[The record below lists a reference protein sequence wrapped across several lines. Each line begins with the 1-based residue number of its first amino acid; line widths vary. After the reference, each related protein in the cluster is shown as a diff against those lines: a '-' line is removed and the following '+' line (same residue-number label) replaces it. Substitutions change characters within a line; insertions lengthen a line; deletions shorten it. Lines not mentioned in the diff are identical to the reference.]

1 MSDNDLVVRNAL
13 VFDGTSEDLVEGSVR
28 IVDGVIREIGDIG
41 DVAPADARSIDAR
54 GAVVTPGLIDAHFHA
69 YAIALDS
76 EPIERAPL
84 SYVALKAQHRLRG
97 ALRRGFTTVRDPAGG
112 DAGLGRAVEERVIE
126 APRYLYTGAAL
137 SQTGGHGDYR
147 GRGDDSKCHDGCTVE
162 VVDGVEAL
170 RAAVRER
177 FRHGAHAIK
186 IMTSGGVVSP
196 VDPIAIPQYSAEEV
210 RAVSDEARRRGSY
223 VAAHAYSPAAIAHS
237 VRNGVRSIE
246 HGNLLDEP
254 TARLMA
260 ELGAVLVPTLG
271 AYDAMDRLGA
281 ALGLSEVAQRKN
293 REVLAAGGD
302 AVRNALAAGVTVG
315 FGSDNMGDLVSEQLV
330 GIRLMAE
337 AAGPLQALRAVTT
350 GNAAVLQREDLGRIA
365 VGAVGD
371 LVVWSGNPLDD
382 IGVIADG
389 KRPRTVVS
397 GGSVLAEASR

>member
-1 MSDNDLVVRNAL
+1 VNGNDLVIRNAL
-13 VFDGTSEDLVEGSVR
+13 LFDGTRDDLAEGSVR
-28 IVDGVIREIGDIG
+28 VVDGVIREVG
-41 DVAPADARSIDAR
+41 DVAPAEVRTIDAR

-76 EPIERAPL
+76 GPIERAPL
-84 SYVALKAQHRLRG
+84 SYVALKAQHRLRD
-97 ALRRGFTTVRDPAGG
+97 ALHRGFTTVRDPAGG

-137 SQTGGHGDYR
+137 SQTGGHGDHR
-147 GRGDDSKCHDGCTVE
+147 DRGDDSACHDGCTVE

-196 VDPIAIPQYSAEEV
+196 VDPIAVPQYSAEEV

-260 ELGAVLVPTLG
+260 EHGAVLVPTLG

-281 ALGLSEVAQRKN
+281 ALGLTEVAQRKN
-293 REVLAAGGD
+293 RQVLEAGGD
-302 AVRNALAAGVTVG
+302 AVRHALAAGVTVG

-330 GIRLMAE
+330 GIRLLAQ

-350 GNAAVLQREDLGRIA
+350 GNAAVLRRDDLGRIA
-365 VGAVGD
+365 VGAAGD

-382 IGVIADG
+382 IDVIADG

-397 GGSVLAEASR
+397 GGTVVPEAGR